1 MFLQVLSKCH
11 FFYLLA
17 MLSSGIMRKNEH
29 ISQEIIDR
37 VWKKT
42 WREDDSSV
50 SVVTNRFFVEA
61 YPVFKKYI
69 PSKTDKV
76 LELATGCGRFGVSI
90 ANDFKDSKVYVS
102 DILEESLGLARKLAD
117 DLNVHNIEFSVQDCL
132 HINFE
137 DNYFDVVF
145 ADALIQH
152 LPQDNNAVKEMA
164 RVLKPGGRI
173 ILAVVNK
180 WNFHTFYKLL
190 MGRKYS
196 YGYERSYSKKELRK
210 ILKNNG
216 MKIEAEDGFYVG
228 YGIFRL
234 KKYHKMFHFLGRA
247 VNRLSKILDKHTDR
261 FFTKNFGFEIVI
273 VGKK

>member
-1 MFLQVLSKCH
+1 MPI
-11 FFYLLA
+11 FYLLA
-17 MLSSGIMRKNEH
+17 VIYLFLMKENKHINQETIDGI
-29 ISQEIIDR
+29 
-37 VWKKT
+37 WKKT
-42 WREDDSSV
+42 WRNDDSSI

-69 PSKTDKV
+69 PSTASRI

-90 ANDFKDSKVYVS
+90 AKDFKDSKVYVS
-102 DILEESLGLARKLAD
+102 DILEESLELAKKLAD
-117 DLNVHNIEFSVQDCL
+117 ELDVHNVDFSVQDCM

-137 DNYFDVVF
+137 DNYFDIVF

-152 LPQDNNAVKEMA
+152 LPNDDEVVKEMA
-164 RVLKPGGRI
+164 RVLKPGGRM
-173 ILAVVNK
+173 ILAVVNE

-190 MGRKYS
+190 MGKKYN
-196 YGYERSYSKKELRK
+196 YGYEKSYTRKELRR

-216 MKIEAEDGFYVG
+216 IEVAAEDGFYVG

-234 KKYHKMFHFLGRA
+234 KKYHRMFHFLGRA
-247 VNRLSKILDKHTDR
+247 VNRLSKILDKFTRR
-261 FFTKNFGFEIVI
+261 FFTRNFGFEIVI